1 MLESS
6 ERIKMSISQERL
18 TVMNK
23 TIGQVLNEVVE
34 KYPENMALIY
44 PDLNIR
50 YSYETFLSEI
60 GKVSRGF
67 IKIGIKIGDK
77 VALWAPNIP
86 EWIISQM
93 ALAKIGAILV
103 PVDPGAGREDLKYI
117 LQQSGARYIVMAKG
131 LEEEEYVS
139 MLSGIAHELS
149 LKHVVVI
156 GETRASDMI
165 SWQELVDMGG
175 KMDSHI
181 LSVRENEIRPN
192 YPVAIMYTSGTTGK
206 PKGVVLDHCGLIN
219 KSIFSAH
226 RQGLVNQDRLCLFFP
241 LFHMFGNTCITL
253 TGIFKGA
260 TIVMPCKIFEPSSI
274 LSAIYREKCTAIYGS
289 PSMLISLIDHGDFK
303 PEEWKT
309 LSKGTIGGA
318 PCPAELMR
326 RLAEDIGVSDITVA
340 YGITETSSWITM
352 TRPED
357 PLDLR
362 VSTIGTALECNE
374 VKILDPISGEGLP
387 ADTQGE
393 LCTRG
398 FLMKGYYKMPA
409 ATASAIDKDGW
420 FHSGDLGEM
429 NEEGYVKITGRVK
442 DVIVRNGIE
451 IYPTDMEEV
460 IYKLPGVSE
469 VQVFG
474 FPHPGKGHE
483 VAAWVKLKE
492 GSELSLEDL
501 VKYGKD
507 SIHKD
512 KEPHYY
518 KLVKEF
524 PMTRSGKVQ
533 KFRLAEM
540 AVEEYLE

>member
-1 MLESS
+1 
-6 ERIKMSISQERL
+6 MSMSKERL
-18 TVMNK
+18 TVVNK
-23 TIGQVLNEVVE
+23 TIGQVLNEIAA
-34 KYPENMALIY
+34 KYPKNMALIY
-44 PDLNIR
+44 PDSNIR
-50 YSYETFLSEI
+50 YDYEMFLLEI
-60 GKVSRGF
+60 ERVSRGF
-67 IKIGIKIGDK
+67 IKIGIKTGDK

-86 EWIISQM
+86 EWIIAQM

-103 PVDPGAGREDLKYI
+103 PVDPGAEREDLKYI
-117 LQQSGARYIVMAKG
+117 LQQSGTSYIVMAKG
-131 LEEEEYVS
+131 LKEEEYVS
-139 MLSGIAHELS
+139 MLSDVAHELS
-149 LKHVVVI
+149 LKHIIVI
-156 GETRASDMI
+156 GETRASNI
-165 SWQELVDMGG
+165 LSWNELSGMGDQVG
-175 KMDSHI
+175 SHI
-181 LSVRENEIRPN
+181 LSERENEIRPDD
-192 YPVAIMYTSGTTGK
+192 PVAIMYTSGTTGK

-241 LFHMFGNTCITL
+241 LFHMFGNTCIAL
-253 TGIFKGA
+253 AGILKGA
-260 TIVMPCKIFEPSSI
+260 AIVMPCKIFEPSSI

-289 PSMLISLIDHGDFK
+289 PSMLITLIDHGDFK

-309 LSKGTIGGA
+309 LRKGTIGGA

-374 VKILDPISGEGLP
+374 VKILDPISGEEMP
-387 ADTQGE
+387 AGNQGE

-398 FLMKGYYKMPA
+398 FLMQGYYKMPA

-420 FHSGDLGEM
+420 FHSGDLGEI

-451 IYPTDMEEV
+451 IYPTDLEEV
-460 IYKLPGVSE
+460 IYKLSGVSE

-483 VAAWVKLKE
+483 VAAWVKRRE
-492 GSELSLEDL
+492 GSGLSLEDL

-507 SIHKD
+507 TIHKD
-512 KEPHYY
+512 KEPRYY
-518 KLVKEF
+518 KFVKEF

-540 AVEEYLE
+540 AAEEYLE